1 MLKKRW
7 AFLAGLAFLLFSGV
21 AYAESI
27 TFQGATY
34 TLSYS
39 GYALADSDPLHE
51 TYRITLDIDTNAYS
65 GGGLY
70 LADVAIKV
78 ASQGEAFALVS
89 APGGVA
95 NWGVEAGGINAG
107 GCSGSGS
114 GYVCVYGLANG
125 GKGVAV
131 TTGNGVGTDYEF
143 VFDITVDNG
152 ALLTGVD
159 QASIKARYVNAGGG
173 KAGALLSEDITLQG
187 PPTAVP
193 EPATMLLLGAGLLGA
208 AASRKWLKK

>member
-7 AFLAGLAFLLFSGV
+7 ALLTGMAFLLLSGV

-39 GYALADSDPLHE
+39 GYAIEDSDPLHE
-51 TYRITLDIDTNAYS
+51 TYRITLDIDTNAYN

-78 ASQGEAFALVS
+78 ASQVEAFALVS

-95 NWGVEAGGINAG
+95 NWGIEAGGLNAS

-114 GYVCVYGLANG
+114 GFVCVYGLANG

-152 ALLTGVD
+152 ALMVLTD
-159 QASIKARYVNAGGG
+159 EASIKARYVDALGG
-173 KAGALLSEDITLQG
+173 KAGALLSEDITLQS

-193 EPATMLLLGAGLLGA
+193 EPATMLLLGTGLLGA
-208 AASRKWLKK
+208 AALRRWLKK

>member
-7 AFLAGLAFLLFSGV
+7 TLLAGLAFLLLSGV
-21 AYAESI
+21 ACAETI
-27 TFQGATY
+27 TFQGAAY
-34 TLSYS
+34 TLSYN

-51 TYRITLDIDTNAYS
+51 TYRITLDIDTNAYN

-70 LADVAIKV
+70 LADIAVKV
-78 ASQGEAFALVS
+78 ASQVENFVVVS

-95 NWGVEAGGINAG
+95 NWGVEAGGLNAG

-114 GYVCVYGLANG
+114 GFDCAYGLANG

-152 ALLTGVD
+152 ALLIGAD
-159 QASIKARYVNAGGG
+159 QASIKARYVNADGR
-173 KAGALLSEDITLQG
+173 KAGALLSENITLQG

-208 AASRKWLKK
+208 AVSRKRLKK